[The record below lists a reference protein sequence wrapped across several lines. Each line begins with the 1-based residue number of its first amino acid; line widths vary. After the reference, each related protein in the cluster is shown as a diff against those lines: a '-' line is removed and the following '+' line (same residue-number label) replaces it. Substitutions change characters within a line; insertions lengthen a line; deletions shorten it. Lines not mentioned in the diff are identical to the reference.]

1 MVAAVVNKGFA
12 VVATNVEADIA
23 VAAVIGVVVNV
34 KVAVKGVAVVA
45 FKGATVVV
53 NKGFVVIAANVEA
66 VIVVA
71 FVIILFVPTSY
82 IDHSEA

>member
-1 MVAAVVNKGFA
+1 MVAA
-12 VVATNVEADIA
+12 
-23 VAAVIGVVVNV
+23 
-34 KVAVKGVAVVA
+34 
-45 FKGATVVV
+45 VV

-71 FVIILFVPTSY
+71 FVIILFAPTSY